1 VARHERTGRI
11 AFGTWDFSV
20 LKLGFL
26 ADSLSKPILIGFV
39 GGLGSHRGAGATRQ
53 LNRSAIQPAGTI
65 RIAR

>member
-1 VARHERTGRI
+1 MARHERTGRI

-20 LKLGFL
+20 LKLGFP
-26 ADSLSKPILIGFV
+26 LSKPILIGFV